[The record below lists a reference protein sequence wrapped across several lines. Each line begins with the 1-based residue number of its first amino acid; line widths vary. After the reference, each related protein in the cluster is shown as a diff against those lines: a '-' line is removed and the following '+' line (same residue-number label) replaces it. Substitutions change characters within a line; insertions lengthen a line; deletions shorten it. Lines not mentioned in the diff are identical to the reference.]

1 MNKTNLL
8 IDLSIFLAFMI
19 GMDPNGT
26 GIPVHEWLSFALIAA
41 AVTHILLHWKWI
53 VSVGAA
59 YFKKLWH
66 TSRLKFAVD
75 VILFTA
81 STALMMSGIMIS
93 RSILPTFGIQVP
105 ESLTWQAI
113 HSDAANLTILAMAVH
128 IGLNWGWVVTMT
140 KKYLIDPL
148 RRPVASRRQPAA
160 VPVEV
165 SSDQAGSRS

>member
-8 IDLSIFLAFMI
+8 IDFVIFIAFMI

-53 VSVGAA
+53 ISVGAA
-59 YFKKLWH
+59 YFKKLFH

-75 VILFTA
+75 VIIFIAAT
-81 STALMMSGIMIS
+81 SLMMSGIMIS
-93 RSILPTFGIQVP
+93 RSILPVFGYQVP
-105 ESLTWQAI
+105 ESTTWEMI
-113 HSDAANLTILAMAVH
+113 HSDAANLTILAMGLH

-140 KKYLIDPL
+140 KKYLIAPL
-148 RRPVASRRQPAA
+148 RRPSAARRQPAA

-165 SSDQAGSRS
+165 SSDQTGTR